1 MRAAASLALDD
12 VAVEFDVFFP
22 RIELDR
28 ARAGGGGQ
36 GGVALAAVV
45 PVATI
50 GFKMTGPL
58 AAPVAAA
65 GADFRFSRDDE
76 GGGKAR

>member
-1 MRAAASLALDD
+1 MSAAASLALDD
-12 VAVEFDVFFP
+12 VVAAFFP

-28 ARAGGGGQ
+28 ARGGVGK
-36 GGVALAAVV
+36 GGVAIVVAV
-45 PVATI
+45 PLATI

-58 AAPVAAA
+58 VAAVVEETA
-65 GADFRFSRDDE
+65 GADFRFSRDEE

>member
-1 MRAAASLALDD
+1 MSAAASLALDD
-12 VAVEFDVFFP
+12 VVAAFFP

-28 ARAGGGGQ
+28 ARGGVGK
-36 GGVALAAVV
+36 GGVAIVVVAV
-45 PVATI
+45 PLATI

-58 AAPVAAA
+58 VAAVVEETA
-65 GADFRFSRDDE
+65 GADFRFSRDEE